1 MNRKRL
7 TDEFNIHSP
16 KEFMYFIPFG
26 SLEGAPEIMIQGNLI

>member
-7 TDEFNIHSP
+7 TDDFNIHSP
-16 KEFMYFIPFG
+16 KEFMYFMPFG